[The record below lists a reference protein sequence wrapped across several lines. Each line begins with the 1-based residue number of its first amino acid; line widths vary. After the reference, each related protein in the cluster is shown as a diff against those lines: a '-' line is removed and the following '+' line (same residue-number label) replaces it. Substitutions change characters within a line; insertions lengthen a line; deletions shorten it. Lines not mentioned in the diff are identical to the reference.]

1 MEHKRYIG
9 TKLIK
14 ATAMTRQAYNDF
26 RGWKLPEDENGSD
39 EGYLVEYEDGGMG
52 NTIVYKGYVSWSPKE
67 VFERAYRPISQMT
80 FGQAIEALKAGKKVA
95 REGWNGKGMWL
106 VMMPALY
113 LPPFNSQEPGAK
125 VNDRTAKHIGED
137 TPLDCQPYIVMWTAL
152 KQWQPGWLASQ
163 ADMLAE
169 DWVVVE

>member
-1 MEHKRYIG
+1 
-9 TKLIK
+9 
-14 ATAMTRQAYNDF
+14 MTR
-26 RGWKLPEDENGSD
+26 EDLLITGVKGEIYPCKRD
-39 EGYLVEYEDGGMG
+39 IFEVTYEPAD
-52 NTIVYKGYVSWSPKE
+52 PKT
-67 VFERAYRPISQMT
+67 AIGLN
-80 FGQAIEALKAGKKVA
+80 FGEAIAALKAGKKVA
-95 REGWNGKGMWL
+95 RQGWNGKGMWL
-106 VMMPALY
+106 VLMPGLF

-125 VNDRTAKHIGED
+125 VNDRTAKHISKD